1 MSTLKAPFPWFGGK
15 SRVAADV
22 WARFGDTPNY
32 VEPFAGSMSVLLGR
46 PKDHARKIE
55 TVNDLDGF
63 VANFWR
69 AVAHDPEAIYLLG
82 NWPATPAARSGVLET
97 KRSMSSYLDGSHP
110 HAKPVDLMAALIQT
124 TAGLIAE
131 PFAGSGSTLVAAKQ
145 LGRRAIGVELDEAHC
160 ETIARRLSQD
170 VLDFGEAFA

>member
-1 MSTLKAPFPWFGGK
+1 MPWFK
-15 SRVAADV
+15 VDDQLHSHPKPRRASLAALGL
-22 WARFGDTPNY
+22 WTLS
-32 VEPFAGSMSVLLGR
+32 GS
-46 PKDHARKIE
+46 
-55 TVNDLDGF
+55 
-63 VANFWR
+63 
-69 AVAHDPEAIYLLG
+69 Y
-82 NWPATPAARSGVLET
+82 
-97 KRSMSSYLDGSHP
+97 SMAYKLDGSHP

>member
-1 MSTLKAPFPWFGGK
+1 MPWFK
-15 SRVAADV
+15 VDDQLHSHPKPRRASLAALGL
-22 WARFGDTPNY
+22 WTLS
-32 VEPFAGSMSVLLGR
+32 GSYSMAY
-46 PKDHARKIE
+46 K
-55 TVNDLDGF
+55 LDGF
-63 VANFWR
+63 V
-69 AVAHDPEAIYLLG
+69 
-82 NWPATPAARSGVLET
+82 PAWYVHGHNQG
-97 KRSMSSYLDGSHP
+97 KR
-110 HAKPVDLMAALIQT
+110 HAESLVRVGLMAALIQT